1 MAKIKDIEVARKLLS
16 ELEFCVFDLE
26 STGGNHKSDK
36 IIEVGLVRV
45 KNLKIVEKKN
55 YLVNPEIKIPEF
67 IQKLT
72 SIKQDDVKD
81 APVIQDIID
90 EVLDFMGDSI
100 LVAHNTSF
108 DVPFFNSVLKRLDRP
123 ELTNNNICTNLMTKY
138 LIPNL
143 MSSNLTYMSKIFNIT
158 HSKAHRAL
166 DDAEAA
172 AELLINY
179 LNIFIDKNIKKVNH
193 LYYPRNRFELD
204 RANFKKAPRYTGK
217 RIISDIIKKIDDLDM
232 PFMISLKG
240 DNGIIMFAL
249 PCKNS
254 AESIKEEKELLLTKL
269 ESLDWKTATIRL
281 YGPFLECVI
290 NYNSVFCKL
299 PHEDRVQLSQFL
311 WNLHFPSANQ
321 SRVKVEESETCDFI
335 VLNHL
340 VPEQYIIYPTQSL
353 NPSSALIFRYPA
365 HKKKFL
371 QFIKSRV
378 NRMNNKKLKKA
389 PFSPELRAFVDHFLQ
404 QSRFLKSGVFQ
415 FNKDLP
421 QQGQEQFVKEIEG
434 YLNNNSCNYN
444 YPSKYI

>member
-1 MAKIKDIEVARKLLS
+1 MAKLKEIEVARKLLS

-26 STGGNHKSDK
+26 STGGNHKTDK

-67 IQKLT
+67 IQRLT

-90 EVLDFMGDSI
+90 KVLEFMGDTI

-123 ELTNNNICTNLMTKY
+123 ELTNKNICTNLMTKY

-172 AELLINY
+172 AELLIIY
-179 LNIFIDKNIKKVNH
+179 LNIFINKNIKKVNH

-217 RIISDIIKKIDDLDM
+217 RIIADIIKKVDDLDM

-254 AESIKEEKELLLTKL
+254 QETINEEKQLLLSKL
-269 ESLDWKTATIRL
+269 ETLDWKTATIRL
-281 YGPFLECVI
+281 YGPFLE
-290 NYNSVFCKL
+290 
-299 PHEDRVQLSQFL
+299 LS
-311 WNLHFPSANQ
+311 
-321 SRVKVEESETCDFI
+321 
-335 VLNHL
+335 
-340 VPEQYIIYPTQSL
+340 
-353 NPSSALIFRYPA
+353 LI
-365 HKKKFL
+365 H
-371 QFIKSRV
+371 I
-378 NRMNNKKLKKA
+378 
-389 PFSPELRAFVDHFLQ
+389 
-404 QSRFLKSGVFQ
+404 
-415 FNKDLP
+415 
-421 QQGQEQFVKEIEG
+421 
-434 YLNNNSCNYN
+434 
-444 YPSKYI
+444 